1 MHFEGNWVKDRE
13 VNEKP
18 DKIIP
23 ELSVVRY
30 IVQVWPD
37 LLLCE
42 GRSLV

>member
-13 VNEKP
+13 VTEKP
-18 DKIIP
+18 DKIIS
-23 ELSVVRY
+23 ELSVIRY

-42 GRSLV
+42 GCSLV

>member
-13 VNEKP
+13 VNENL
-18 DKIIP
+18 DKIIR
-23 ELSVVRY
+23 ELSVIRY

-37 LLLCE
+37 LLLSE